1 MYKRWTAEE
10 TAILADAVKECPTVK
25 AACIVA
31 STKTGRSLAACQYHW
46 FDYCK
51 KQKQVASKEEPK
63 SLWQKILGCFFN

>member
-10 TAILADAVKECPTVK
+10 TAVLVDAVKECPTVK

-46 FDYCK
+46 FNYCK
-51 KQKQVASKEEPK
+51 KQKQPKPEVKTK
-63 SLWQKILGCFFN
+63 SLWQKIVSCFFN